1 MEGKI
6 KKVLFSENVEGL
18 SECRSFQ
25 YLSDFE
31 KDVLRSIVS
40 KKSLKGVKFFNDWD
54 NEDAHSILF

>member
-1 MEGKI
+1 M
-6 KKVLFSENVEGL
+6 LFSENVEGL